1 MVTILVND
9 PIHEAGI
16 QRLADAGHDV
26 VQGPLE
32 GKRREQVLGE
42 ARAAVVRSGTT
53 VDEAF
58 LDEAPNLEAI
68 GRAGVG
74 VDNIDLDACEDR
86 GVVVF
91 NTPDAS
97 TNAVAELTLAHL
109 LSVAR
114 HFPRAQRAMPDGEWP
129 KDECRGIELA
139 DRTLGLVGI
148 GRIGARVAELAQ
160 AFGMDVHAY
169 DPYVDQERAG
179 ELGLEALHEDL
190 TAMAPHLDAASVH
203 TPLTP
208 ETEHLVDEAFFDAA
222 TEPLIVLNCAR
233 GGVVDEAALLAA
245 LREGPVVGAGLDVYE
260 EEPPGQHP
268 LLAHPR
274 VSTSPHIGAQTD
286 EAQRAC
292 GTLAAD
298 GVIAVLDGGEPDT
311 RIV

>member
-1 MVTILVND
+1 MATILVND
-9 PIHEAGI
+9 PIHEAGV
-16 QRLADAGHDV
+16 QRLEEAGHDV

-42 ARAAVVRSGTT
+42 ARGAIVRSGTT

-58 LDEAPNLEAI
+58 LDAASQLEVI

-86 GVVVF
+86 GVAVF
-91 NTPDAS
+91 NTPEAS
-97 TNAVAELTLAHL
+97 TNAVAELTVGHM

-114 HFPRAQRAMPDGEWP
+114 HFPRAHRSMPDGGWP
-129 KDECRGIELA
+129 KSECRGVELSG
-139 DRTLGLVGI
+139 RTLGLVGI

-169 DPYVDQERAG
+169 DPYVDEERAE
-179 ELGLEALHEDL
+179 ELGIVQLHAEAID
-190 TAMAPHLDAASVH
+190 MVPHLDVVSVH

-208 ETEHLVDEAFFDAA
+208 ETEGLLDDAFFDRAEA
-222 TEPLIVLNCAR
+222 PLVVINCAR
-233 GGVVDEAALLAA
+233 GGVVDGDALLAA
-245 LREGPVVGAGLDVYE
+245 LEDGSVVGAGLDVYE
-260 EEPPGQHP
+260 EEPPGQSP
-268 LLAHPR
+268 LLDHPR
-274 VSTSPHIGAQTD
+274 VSTTPHIGAQTD

-298 GVIAVLDGGEPDT
+298 GVLAVLDGGEPNT
-311 RIV
+311 RLV